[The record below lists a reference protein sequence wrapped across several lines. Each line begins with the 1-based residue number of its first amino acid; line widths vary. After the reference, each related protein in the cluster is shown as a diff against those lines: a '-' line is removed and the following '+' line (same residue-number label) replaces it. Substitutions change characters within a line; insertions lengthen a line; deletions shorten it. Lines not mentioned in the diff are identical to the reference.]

1 MTEIRATDNRS
12 GIFGVSP
19 PAAMAQ
25 STFLHNTIR
34 NDLRAITASCTLPQT
49 RALKDVLLSMMKE
62 GTTIVQHL
70 GNKTTMNKGKQAERF
85 RRHLEN
91 VDLSDVIEQRI
102 MKVLPKIEE
111 DDVICY
117 DLSDIAKPTAKKM
130 EGLSRVFDGSERRSS
145 NGYTIH
151 GVSTH
156 NQPIVMELHDA
167 NTKTLN
173 QTRIAIVK
181 RTIKNT
187 GTKGIWVWDR
197 GNDDQKLFSDLS
209 DLKLR
214 FVVRLTTKRKV
225 IHKHS
230 GMKIGIAD
238 FLPGIYQIIIPK
250 TEEEYTLVIHKHHEK
265 LQPMRVLT
273 NVIVTNATEIIET
286 YLARWD
292 VENLFKQMKMKYYL
306 EDIRLLSLTK
316 IKNMLALI
324 QLATSISNRAYE
336 ATTAKEANEL
346 THAFRKYCYHHCL
359 YENRFS
365 FTSFIS
371 TVVPVISLIRHAPS
385 PQLSLLSW
393 REMGKL
399 GVF

>member
-1 MTEIRATDNRS
+1 
-12 GIFGVSP
+12 
-19 PAAMAQ
+19 MAQ

-34 NDLRAITASCTLPQT
+34 NDLRAITASCTLPQK
-49 RALKDVLLSMMKE
+49 RALKDVLLSVMKE

-70 GNKTTMNKGKQAERF
+70 GSKTTMNKGKQAERF

-91 VDLSDVIEQRI
+91 VDLSDIIEQRI
-102 MKVLPKIEE
+102 AKVLPEIEE
-111 DDVICY
+111 DDIICY

-145 NGYTIH
+145 KGYTIH
-151 GVSTH
+151 GVSIH

-173 QTRIAIVK
+173 QTRLAIVK
-181 RTIKNT
+181 RIMKKT

-209 DLKLR
+209 DLQLR
-214 FVVRLTTKRKV
+214 FIVRLTTKRKV
-225 IHKHS
+225 IHKQS
-230 GMKIGIAD
+230 GMKVGIAD
-238 FLPGIYQIIIPK
+238 FLPGIYRIIISK
-250 TEEEYTLVIHKHHEK
+250 TGEEYTLVIHKHHEM
-265 LQPMRVLT
+265 LPPMRVLT
-273 NVIVTNATEIIET
+273 NVIVTDAKEIIET
-286 YLARWD
+286 YLVRWD
-292 VENLFKQMKMKYYL
+292 VENLFKQMKRKYDL
-306 EDIRLLSLTK
+306 EAVRLLSLQK

-324 QLATSISNRAYE
+324 QLATSVSNRVYE
-336 ATTAKEANEL
+336 ATTDKKPNEL
-346 THAFRKYCYHHCL
+346 THSFRKYCYHHCL

-371 TVVPVISLIRHAPS
+371 TVIPAIPLPKHSPS

-393 REMGKL
+393 RDLGKL

>member
-1 MTEIRATDNRS
+1 
-12 GIFGVSP
+12 
-19 PAAMAQ
+19 MAQ

-49 RALKDVLLSMMKE
+49 RALKDVLLSVMKE

-70 GNKTTMNKGKQAERF
+70 GNKTTINKGKQAERF

-91 VDLSDVIEQRI
+91 VDLSDLIEQRI
-102 MKVLPKIEE
+102 TKVLPEIEE
-111 DDVICY
+111 DDIICY

-145 NGYTIH
+145 KGYTIH
-151 GVSTH
+151 GVSIH

-173 QTRIAIVK
+173 QTRLAIVK
-181 RTIKNT
+181 RIMKKT

-209 DLKLR
+209 DLQLR

-225 IHKHS
+225 IHKLS
-230 GMKIGIAD
+230 GMRVGIAD

-250 TEEEYTLVIHKHHEK
+250 TGKEYTLVIHKHHEK
-265 LQPMRVLT
+265 LPPIRVLT
-273 NVIVTNATEIIET
+273 NVVVTNAKDIIET
-286 YLARWD
+286 YLVRWD
-292 VENLFKQMKMKYYL
+292 VENLFKQMKRKYDL
-306 EDIRLLSLTK
+306 EAIRLLSLQK
-316 IKNMLALI
+316 IKNMIALI
-324 QLATSISNRAYE
+324 QLATSISNRVYK
-336 ATTAKEANEL
+336 ATTDKKPNEL

-359 YENRFS
+359 YENCFS

-371 TVVPVISLIRHAPS
+371 TVIPAIPLPIHSPS

-393 REMGKL
+393 RELGKL